1 MNDDQIKTIEQ
12 VREFL
17 TGTSSVRFSPCS
29 KEGCYKW
36 IEGILIRFGY
46 RSRTKTEKGLLLDF
60 MEKVSGYSRIQIKR
74 LVKKY
79 LKTGVCQ
86 HSCPVMFTIVYQVF
100 PP

>member
-17 TGTSSVRFSPCS
+17 TGTSSVKFSPCS

-60 MEKVSGYSRIQIKR
+60 MEKVSVRIPTHRDRSFQ
-74 LVKKY
+74 
-79 LKTGVCQ
+79 
-86 HSCPVMFTIVYQVF
+86 TIVTSHSDAS
-100 PP
+100 